1 MTARL
6 ALLALLTFAGGAV
19 ADDELL
25 RQLAPRMAHIQS
37 LSGSFEQA
45 RHISVLAA
53 PLLSSGEFSY
63 RRGEGMLWR
72 TTHPVENEIR
82 ILPGQGVTAVD
93 GGGNA
98 RSLPASA
105 VIASIFLGLFAGE
118 LDSLDEYFTLA
129 GQRRESGWS
138 LRLTPRHPELASHL
152 DLILIDGNEHIERVE
167 IREANGDR
175 SELSFKVT
183 TSAAPS
189 ADGEGE

>member
-1 MTARL
+1 MIARLLLL
-6 ALLALLTFAGGAV
+6 ALLAFAGGAA

-37 LSGSFEQA
+37 LTGSFEQA

-63 RRGEGMLWR
+63 RRGEGIQWR

-82 ILPGQGVTAVD
+82 ITPGQGVAVVD

-98 RSLPASA
+98 RPLPASEA
-105 VIASIFLGLFAGE
+105 IAGIFLGLFAGD
-118 LDSLDEYFTLA
+118 LDSLGEYFTLT
-129 GQRRESGWS
+129 GQRQDSGWS
-138 LRLTPRHPELASHL
+138 LRLTPRHPQLAAHL
-152 DLILIDGNEHIERVE
+152 DTILIDGDEHIERVE

-175 SELSFKVT
+175 SELRFQVT
-183 TSAAPS
+183 ASTAPS
-189 ADGEGE
+189 ANGDGE